1 MYTRYQDRWIECTQ
15 EEVKIR
21 GYYLRWA
28 TKRIPYSAI
37 RSVEF
42 VDLDALSARGPIGVT
57 VNPRYR
63 AHPDPDRP
71 KKRVGLILDLGRFG
85 HPFITP
91 DDPEAVEAVI
101 REHGWLGP
109 ADGDAGRR
117 PVV

>member
-1 MYTRYQDRWIECTQ
+1 MYTKYRDRWIECTQ

-21 GYYLRWA
+21 GYFRWG

-37 RSVEF
+37 HSVE
-42 VDLDALSARGPIGVT
+42 VIDLDALIGRGRIWIT
-57 VNPRYR
+57 ANPRYW

-71 KKRVGLILDLGRFG
+71 RKRIGLVLHLHRFV

-91 DDPEAVEAVI
+91 DDPGAVEAVI

-109 ADGDAGRR
+109 VAHGGGRA